1 MQHHMM
7 TLTAA
12 LLGAALLV
20 PAEAVAQDKTGA
32 TWPSPVATRGPVAE
46 KDKKPAPRRT
56 INGMWSALRLG
67 NQSSGVQLK
76 PNNGRPENQLPYT
89 PYGQQLYKSHKALE
103 GADAVPP
110 AETNDPRVRCEPL
123 GVPRHNHYDL
133 GIQIFQDEY
142 KVAMLYQYD
151 NRWRV
156 IWTDGRPLPKLV
168 DGGVE
173 IDGEYRERRWF
184 GYSVGKWVDDYTL
197 EVQTVG
203 TMPED
208 RVWLDNTGRPISD
221 QLRVTETF
229 RRLNYDALEWSEMID
244 DPKVYTRPWQ
254 TMRMPLA
261 LQDPRTDVMTR
272 YCSPSEVDAYNTI
285 YGNGVSARKPWTRG
299 MEAG

>member
-1 MQHHMM
+1 MRRRLWV
-7 TLTAA
+7 LTIGLVSAA
-12 LLGAALLV
+12 LFAGGLLAQNRAA
-20 PAEAVAQDKTGA
+20 P
-32 TWPSPVATRGPVAE
+32 TWPQPVPVRPPTAE
-46 KDKKPAPRRT
+46 KDKKPAPRRSL
-56 INGMWSALRLG
+56 IGMWGAIAGNRQAT

-89 PYGQQLYKSHKALE
+89 PYGLQLYKSHKPLE

-110 AETNDPRVRCEPL
+110 SETNDPRVRCEPL
-123 GVPRHNHYDL
+123 GVPRYNHYDV

-142 KVAMLYQYD
+142 KVAILYQYD

-168 DGGVE
+168 EGGVE
-173 IDGEYRERRWF
+173 IDGEFRESRWF
-184 GYSVGKWVDDYTL
+184 GYSVGKWLDDYTL

-203 TMPED
+203 TMPDD

-229 RRLNYDALEWSEMID
+229 RRIDYDNLEWSETIA

-254 TMRMPLA
+254 TMKLPLA
-261 LQDPRTDVMTR
+261 LQNPRTDVMTR
-272 YCSPSEVDAYNTI
+272 YCSPVEIDAYNSA
-285 YGNGVSARKPWTRG
+285 YGNPVSGK
-299 MEAG
+299 